1 MEINNCKIKNCE
13 VDYGYFINSGNLNI
27 NYKADNTSFII
38 DENISSIFNGS
49 IYNNDVVRNLNL
61 VFENCKFNMNSDS
74 ITKIIDLTPTTF
86 IGGIIF
92 ENCIF
97 TNNTSNSIN
106 LISFDDKSNE
116 QLIIN
121 LINCKTN
128 GDFAIADSNAGGT
141 FIKDGEEINGTL
153 KL

>member
-1 MEINNCKIKNCE
+1 
-13 VDYGYFINSGNLNI
+13 
-27 NYKADNTSFII
+27 
-38 DENISSIFNGS
+38 
-49 IYNNDVVRNLNL
+49 
-61 VFENCKFNMNSDS
+61 MNSDS

-86 IGGIIF
+86 IGSIIF
-92 ENCIF
+92 KNCIF

-106 LISFDDKSNE
+106 LISFGNISNE

-128 GDFAIADSNAGGT
+128 GNFAIADSNIGGT
-141 FIKDGEEINGTL
+141 FIKDGEKIDGTL